1 MYIAAMSKV
10 FLFVEID
17 VQEGKVEAFLEE
29 LQGHAQGIRSE
40 DGCESLEIY
49 RNSDNENVVNVWEI
63 WSNRTA
69 WDAHMANGA
78 SKAWREIASNYVLG
92 EEITVMSKA

>member
-17 VQEGKVEAFLEE
+17 VQEGKVEAFLEK

-49 RNSDNENVVNVWEI
+49 RNSENENVVNVWEI
-63 WSNRTA
+63 WSNRSA

-78 SKAWREIASNYVLG
+78 SKAWREIASAYVLG

>member
-17 VQEGKVEAFLEE
+17 VQAGKVEAFLEK
-29 LQGHAQGIRSE
+29 LQSHADGIRSE

-63 WSNRTA
+63 WSNRSA
-69 WDAHMANGA
+69 WDLHMTNDA
-78 SKAWREIASNYVLG
+78 SKAWRVVAAGYVLD
-92 EEITVMSKA
+92 EKITVMNQA